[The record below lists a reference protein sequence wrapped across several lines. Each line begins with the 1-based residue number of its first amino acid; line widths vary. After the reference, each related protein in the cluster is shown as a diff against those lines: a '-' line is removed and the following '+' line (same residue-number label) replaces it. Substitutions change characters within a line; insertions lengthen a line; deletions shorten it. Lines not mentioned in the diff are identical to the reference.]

1 MKKLL
6 RILLLATCLCIPTII
21 SSAWADD
28 DGTITINGLVW
39 LKDAGC
45 LGSATWDGS
54 QIAVASLASGQCGL
68 TDKSTAGQWRLPTA
82 PELYAIYLHRSSFS
96 SVNRSVPYWSST
108 TPLANSQNRAYI
120 LYMANRTQTTADK
133 SKSFYIL
140 PVRVN
145 HGR

>member
-6 RILLLATCLCIPTII
+6 CILLLATCLCTPTIM
-21 SSAWADD
+21 SSAWAGD

-45 LGSATWDGS
+45 LGPATWDGA
-54 QIAVASLASGQCGL
+54 QNVVASLASGQCGL
-68 TDKSTAGQWRLPTA
+68 SDKSTAGQWRLPTA
-82 PELYAIYLHRSSFS
+82 PELWHIYMYRSSFS
-96 SVNRSVPYWSST
+96 GIKTVPYWSST

-145 HGR
+145 HGT